1 MIIYLDWSYSIYTNF
16 SSLFCVTT
24 ALNKYISFVELF
36 FGGPDVPL
44 DTNPAYVDH
53 KSLAEQI
60 KQHSDI
66 AMKNNEAYME
76 VILDSR
82 SGGCKDRIRVN
93 N

>member
-1 MIIYLDWSYSIYTNF
+1 MYLYYNYTQISHYF
-16 SSLFCVTT
+16 FGITT
-24 ALNKYISFVELF
+24 EFNVSFVELF
-36 FGGPDVPL
+36 VNGPDVLL

-66 AMKNNEAYME
+66 ALKNNEAYME
-76 VILDSR
+76 VILDPR
-82 SGGCKDRIRVN
+82 SGGYKDCVRVN